1 MYSVYHDQG
10 GVQSVATGDLKIIL
24 LLPKATTL
32 QKIISFRLNPVWLN
46 TTSIRKKSNLI
57 GYGMTLQTNKGKCDK
72 QNLHYLIFQSG
83 FPLSLFILLIWHLHD
98 DVGKGENIQ
107 TIVWSAV
114 SQDCHYHKGRI
125 PLPNRMNFW
134 KKSKWPL
141 TPSPHLRKI
150 MLQFFY
156 DRYGRWGSTAAWNL
170 SESSSDLVV
179 WPIP

>member
-1 MYSVYHDQG
+1 MCFMIIGLVWDDNLFVIIQLFTIFGGGGLLCISVYHDQG

-114 SQDCHYHKGRI
+114 SQDCHY
-125 PLPNRMNFW
+125 
-134 KKSKWPL
+134 
-141 TPSPHLRKI
+141 
-150 MLQFFY
+150 
-156 DRYGRWGSTAAWNL
+156 WG
-170 SESSSDLVV
+170 
-179 WPIP
+179 P